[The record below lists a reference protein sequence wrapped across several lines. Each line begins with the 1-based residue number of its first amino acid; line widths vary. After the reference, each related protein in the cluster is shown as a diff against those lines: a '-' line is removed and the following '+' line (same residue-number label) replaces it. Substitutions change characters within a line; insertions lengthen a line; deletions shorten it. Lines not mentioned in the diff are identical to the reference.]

1 MYGYKRSTEKYRE
14 AEEKNIFITDT
25 EGRLLYQSPRT
36 EYDLGMLLDKIKK
49 ISENFEEQEVLDK
62 KNRIYVNIRKT
73 VIECDGEAF
82 YCYHM
87 TDISEYA
94 MLIHEVS
101 GYTNSVTNMSR
112 FQSSIRKIYGA

>member
-1 MYGYKRSTEKYRE
+1 MDISEVLKKYRE

-25 EGRLLYQSPRT
+25 EGRLLYQSPKT

-49 ISENFEEQEVLDK
+49 ISENFDEQEVLDK
-62 KNRIYVNIRKT
+62 NNEIYVNVRKT
-73 VIECDGEAF
+73 VIQCGDETF
-82 YCYHM
+82 YGYHI

-101 GYTNSVTNMSR
+101 CYTNT
-112 FQSSIRKIYGA
+112 SSSAAIHGYATCSS